1 MKTKDMLAEVI
12 RRAVLKPREKEDFI
26 DLWDCI
32 HRFNRVSDRQKAWIE
47 KVYYGQKL
55 DQVTVPTARRR
66 VIVPTWQEERR
77 NRRPRAVDQSIGKS
91 DAKSGATV
99 RLMAPTEATGE
110 RQPVRMVTVKSTDI
124 QRLQARPAGRA
135 PVNPRPA
142 SKSGTYKAVV
152 PEKAHQIGFINY
164 DGAARELLIT
174 NMQTL
179 RDLCPKIQPGSEQYR
194 KIDAF
199 FRAGGKVLKVKPSE
213 ASKVA

>member
-1 MKTKDMLAEVI
+1 MKIKDMLAEVI
-12 RRAVLKPREKEDFI
+12 RRAVLKPREKEDFV

-32 HRFNRVSDRQKAWIE
+32 HRFNKVSDRQKAWIE
-47 KVYYGQKL
+47 KVYFGQKL
-55 DQVTVPTARRR
+55 DQPVSTVRRR
-66 VIVPTWQEERR
+66 VIVPTWQPERR
-77 NRRPRAVDQSIGKS
+77 KRHVDLRPVEDGVDTLTE
-91 DAKSGATV
+91 AAV
-99 RLMAPTEATGE
+99 RLVPPPTNATSD
-110 RQPVRMVTVKSTDI
+110 RQPARMVTVRSTDI
-124 QRLQARPAGRA
+124 KRMQGRTSGRA

-164 DGAARELLIT
+164 DGAPRELLIT

-179 RDLCPKIQPGSEQYR
+179 RDLCPKIQPGSVQYR

-213 ASKVA
+213 DSKVA